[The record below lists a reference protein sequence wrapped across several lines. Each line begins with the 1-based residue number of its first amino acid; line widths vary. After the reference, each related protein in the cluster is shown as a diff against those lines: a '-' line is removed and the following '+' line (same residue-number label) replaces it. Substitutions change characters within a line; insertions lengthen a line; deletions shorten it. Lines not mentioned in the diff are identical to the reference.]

1 MEYMQSQKNKYFD
14 LAIVDPPYGIDAGSN
29 KRAGTQT
36 GKSLAKNKIYHSG
49 NWDKDIPPKEYFEEL
64 KRDSK
69 NQIIW
74 GGNYFLDYLSNT
86 QCMIV
91 WDKDNGTNY
100 CADCEIAWTS
110 FNSAVRKFRWRW
122 HGFLQEDNKNKQQR
136 IHPTE
141 KPIALY
147 EWLLQNYAQPGQ
159 KILDTHGGSMSHAI
173 AAHRLGFELTII
185 EKDPVY
191 YAQAKKRLIE
201 FQRNLF
207 LF

>member
-36 GKSLAKNKIYHSG
+36 GKSLAKS
-49 NWDKDIPPKEYFEEL
+49 
-64 KRDSK
+64 
-69 NQIIW
+69 
-74 GGNYFLDYLSNT
+74 GNYFLDYLSNT

-100 CADCEIAWTS
+100 YADCEIAWTS

-173 AAHRLGFELTII
+173 AAHRLGFDLTII
-185 EKDPVY
+185 EKDPIY
-191 YAQAKKRLIE
+191 YEQAKKRLIE

>member
-64 KRDSK
+64 KRVSK

-100 CADCEIAWTS
+100 YADCEIAWTS

-159 KILDTHGGSMSHAI
+159 KILDTHGG
-173 AAHRLGFELTII
+173 RFDFP
-185 EKDPVY
+185 KP
-191 YAQAKKRLIE
+191 
-201 FQRNLF
+201 F
-207 LF
+207 LSDRKLKHFI

>member
-1 MEYMQSQKNKYFD
+1 MLVEQFNKITLINGDCMEYMQSQKNKYFD

-49 NWDKDIPPKEYFEEL
+49 NWDKDIPQKEYFEEL
-64 KRDSK
+64 KRVSK

-74 GGNYFLDYLSNT
+74 GGNYFLDYLQNT

-100 CADCEIAWTS
+100 YADCEIAWTS

-122 HGFLQEDNKNKQQR
+122 HGFLQEDSKNKQQR

-141 KPIALY
+141 KPIY
-147 EWLLQNYAQPGQ
+147 MNGCC
-159 KILDTHGGSMSHAI
+159 KTMHNRG
-173 AAHRLGFELTII
+173 
-185 EKDPVY
+185 
-191 YAQAKKRLIE
+191 KKY
-201 FQRNLF
+201 
-207 LF
+207 

>member
-1 MEYMQSQKNKYFD
+1 MEFMQSQSDKSFD

-36 GKSLAKNKIYHSG
+36 GKSLAKNNIYHSG
-49 NWDKDIPPKEYFEEL
+49 DWDKDIPPKEYFEEL
-64 KRDSK
+64 KRVSE

-86 QCMIV
+86 KCMIV

-100 CADCEIAWTS
+100 YADCEIAWAS
-110 FNSAVRKFRWRW
+110 FNSAVRKFRWKW
-122 HGFLQEDNKNKQQR
+122 HGFLQENNKHKQQR

-147 EWLLQNYAQPGQ
+147 EWLLQNYAEPGQ
-159 KILDTHGGSMSHAI
+159 RI
-173 AAHRLGFELTII
+173 
-185 EKDPVY
+185 
-191 YAQAKKRLIE
+191 
-201 FQRNLF
+201 
-207 LF
+207 